1 MPSPSTS
8 TLRSGTVSRFSG
20 GGALEKFST
29 RLGACCWNGANRS
42 PPNQPPPPN
51 PPLLE
56 RGCGRGGP
64 PKLKNCADAGPTIPT
79 KSAIATAS
87 ATSGP
92 VSVKTRKNDFVS
104 RMRLGRN
111 GSFDNSYISGIGP
124 QAGRFRGHKPGIGR
138 PRQGCR
144 GNPAFRVTFR
154 AGKGVSTPSQ
164 PLQHVGGGKSVGGGS
179 DRGLEAAQRLPGLA
193 AELAVGSAAVK
204 TALRQELLQ
213 FQPFR
218 PRPRLHE
225 RRAAAQAVGEM
236 ADRQRIGLGRIV
248 FHDPPEILQHQEARP
263 FAAGGRQQIGFLARV
278 RERLAAGTG

>member
-20 GGALEKFST
+20 AGALEKSSRMT

-56 RGCGRGGP
+56 RGCGCGCGRGGP

-92 VSVKTRKNDFVS
+92 VSVNTRKNDFFS

-111 GSFDNSYISGIGP
+111 GSFGNSYISGIGP

-138 PRQGCR
+138 PRQECR
-144 GNPAFRVTFR
+144 GNPAFKVTFG
-154 AGKGVSTPSQ
+154 AGKGVSAPPQ
-164 PLQHVGGGKSVGGGS
+164 PLQHVGGGESVRRGS

-193 AELAVGSAAVK
+193 AELAVGGAAIK

-213 FQPFR
+213 F
-218 PRPRLHE
+218 
-225 RRAAAQAVGEM
+225 
-236 ADRQRIGLGRIV
+236 
-248 FHDPPEILQHQEARP
+248 
-263 FAAGGRQQIGFLARV
+263 
-278 RERLAAGTG
+278 